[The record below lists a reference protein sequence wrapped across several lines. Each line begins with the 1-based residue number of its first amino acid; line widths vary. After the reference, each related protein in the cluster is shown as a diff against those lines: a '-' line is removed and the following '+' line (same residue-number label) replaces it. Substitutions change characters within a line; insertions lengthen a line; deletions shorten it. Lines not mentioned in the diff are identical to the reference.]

1 MQAASNTNTSPSN
14 ATRASATTATR
25 DGKRYA
31 RFGSLWPRRRGR
43 VALFSLLSLSHHVPA
58 PSPKSQSLSLSQF
71 RLFRFGFLPL
81 EAIAQPQ
88 NPNPAAEAHGWIR
101 RRRRMCSA
109 SPTSSPG
116 SPTARQ
122 SVSSS
127 YTSPAAASSNP
138 SYSSHRLLLIWLVSN
153 GVVVVADSVLRL
165 LLLPPG
171 SGGGG
176 SRESAFLEAVAEGNV
191 RRLKSECSSLLVS
204 PPSDAAAGLISSRRD
219 SRRLLVGLLA
229 CPCACERVSCCLHS
243 WLFRSVCLRF
253 FFLPR
258 MSLPGAEPVF

>member
-43 VALFSLLSLSHHVPA
+43 VALFSLLLSLSHHVPA

-122 SVSSS
+122 SV
-127 YTSPAAASSNP
+127 
-138 SYSSHRLLLIWLVSN
+138 YSSHRLLLIWLVSN

-171 SGGGG
+171 SGGGGG